1 MCGIAWEMIC
11 RCRGGN
17 RKLKSRQRPG
27 SRFNR
32 PSGLLHFFCLVFQ
45 LYVRGVGMSN
55 EARTE
60 QGELTNE
67 QLAARI
73 RAGEDVAQNMAQLY
87 DQMKGF
93 IRTMAWKF
101 RHSGMMEDLEQEG
114 FLALYAA
121 VDGYDPAQGAS
132 FLSYAKYHIMAKMV
146 RYIQENRAGIRLSAY
161 AQERQREYKRFC
173 NAFQM
178 ARGREPSE
186 ATTAVFLGLTL
197 EQVRQAKESA
207 RMASL
212 ASLDSPITGTDGGE
226 DTTVGDLVASAWNL
240 EDEALD
246 RIQQEELSRV
256 IWECVDSL
264 PDRLPEVIRRRYQ
277 GGETLRQIG
286 EAVGLSTERVRQ
298 MEGKALRELRKP
310 SRSERL
316 RPFLPEAERVYN
328 SALKGV
334 GASCFNHT
342 WTSSTEREALRL
354 AESTEDFLK
363 REREETERL
372 LEEARAELNALN
384 SGRTPESE

>member
-1 MCGIAWEMIC
+1 
-11 RCRGGN
+11 
-17 RKLKSRQRPG
+17 
-27 SRFNR
+27 
-32 PSGLLHFFCLVFQ
+32 
-45 LYVRGVGMSN
+45 MSN
-55 EARTE
+55 EARTKRGE
-60 QGELTNE
+60 HGAELTNE

-93 IRTMAWKF
+93 IRSMAWKF

-121 VDGYDPAQGAS
+121 VDGYKPTQGAS
-132 FLSYAKYHIMAKMV
+132 FLSYAKYHIFKNMV
-146 RYIQENRAGIRLSAY
+146 RYLQENGGTVRLPVHAG
-161 AQERQREYKRFC
+161 ERQRQYKEFF
-173 NAFQM
+173 NAFKLVH
-178 ARGREPSE
+178 GHEPSE
-186 ATTAVFLGLTL
+186 AVTAAFLGLTP
-197 EQVRQAKESA
+197 EQIRQAKESA

-264 PDRLPEVIRRRYQ
+264 PDRLPEVIHRRYQ

-328 SALKGV
+328 SALKGG
-334 GASCFNHT
+334 GAATFGRT